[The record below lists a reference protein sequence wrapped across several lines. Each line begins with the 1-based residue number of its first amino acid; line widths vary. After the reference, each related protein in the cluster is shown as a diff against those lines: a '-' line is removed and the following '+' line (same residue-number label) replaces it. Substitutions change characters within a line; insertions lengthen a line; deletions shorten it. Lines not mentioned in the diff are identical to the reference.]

1 MATRQRTPT
10 YGAATRLARILHEL
24 HARRYGWS
32 FQGIQDTLGISERTL
47 LRYLAVCRRELVNGK
62 GQPLLEVIRRGSR
75 RLLRLSDAVAPGEAS
90 SYELLFL
97 YFALSVFQFLDGT
110 VIKDGVAGL
119 WDRLW
124 RGLPLSQQARLGD
137 FARKFYAVPYAVKD
151 YHAFDEILDTC
162 IQCLVYQHRMRIDYR
177 GLRGEGKIHEFDPY
191 TLTTYRGGL
200 YLIGYSHLF
209 KKIIWLAVERMGGVE
224 KLPTTF
230 EYPKTYSPQKHTAGI
245 FGIIDG
251 PETQVELLLRN
262 ADTAAYLSSR
272 RLHPTQQFTS
282 RRDGTT
288 LLTMTVRGTTEL
300 LPWILGLGPY
310 VEVLKPR
317 ALREQV
323 QESLTNAIVLYVGET
338 EPTRRKPPH
347 ATRRQVRPLVTRR
360 ADSGT

>member
-1 MATRQRTPT
+1 MATRRRKPT
-10 YGAATRLARILHEL
+10 YGAATRLARIVHEL
-24 HARRYGWS
+24 HGRRYGWS
-32 FQGIQDTLGISERTL
+32 LEGIQQALDISERTL
-47 LRYLAVCRRELVNGK
+47 LRYVAVCRQELVDSK
-62 GQPLLEVIRRGSR
+62 GQPLLEVVRRGSR
-75 RLLRLSDAVAPGEAS
+75 RLLRLSDTVAPGESS
-90 SYELLFL
+90 SYELLFF

-110 VIKDGVAGL
+110 VIKDGVEGL
-119 WDRLW
+119 WERLW
-124 RGLPLSQQARLGD
+124 RALPRAQQEHLGD
-137 FARKFYAVPYAVKD
+137 FSRKFYAIPHAVKD

-162 IQCLVYQHRMRIDYR
+162 IQSLVYQHRLRIDYR
-177 GLRGEGKIHEFDPY
+177 GLRGEGKVHEVDPY

-200 YLIGYSHLF
+200 YLIGYSHVY
-209 KKIIWLAVERMGGVE
+209 KKIIWLAVERIGGVE

-230 EYPKTYSPQKHTAGI
+230 EYPKRYSPQKHTEGI

-251 PETQVELLLRN
+251 PETRVELVLRN

-300 LPWILGLGPY
+300 LPWILGMGPY

-317 ALREQV
+317 ALRDEV
-323 QESLTNAIVLYVGET
+323 QESLANAIVLYAGET

-347 ATRRQVRPLVTRR
+347 ATRRQVRQLVTRR